1 MTSPVLPAEPVGR
14 VVFATATLSFVGG
27 FVDVVGFI
35 ALFGLFTAHV
45 TGNFIMLG
53 LEMVHATKLA
63 IAKLLAVPIFI
74 VMVALTRLF
83 VLHYEKKGES
93 PWRAMLLAQAALLAC
108 FMIAG
113 GMTTPHE
120 DPNDLG
126 PVIAG
131 LLGVMAMAV
140 QNAGS
145 RLILANHGPTT
156 MMTGNTTQAVIDLV
170 DLLRGLPGETPQA
183 RKRLILL
190 VPAILAF
197 TAGALLGALSYVT
210 FSFLVFDRSHRG
222 AARRGVDGGGEACD
236 ERLNLAGGEG
246 MMTSLRVLLLV
257 GSAAVAGCATP
268 MTQAGQALKR
278 VDRPS

>member
-83 VLHYEKKGES
+83 VLHYEKKGDS
-93 PWRAMLLAQAALLAC
+93 PWREMLLAQAALLTC

-126 PVIAG
+126 PVVAG
-131 LLGVMAMAV
+131 LLGVAAMAV
-140 QNAGS
+140 
-145 RLILANHGPTT
+145 
-156 MMTGNTTQAVIDLV
+156 
-170 DLLRGLPGETPQA
+170 
-183 RKRLILL
+183 
-190 VPAILAF
+190 
-197 TAGALLGALSYVT
+197 
-210 FSFLVFDRSHRG
+210 
-222 AARRGVDGGGEACD
+222 
-236 ERLNLAGGEG
+236 
-246 MMTSLRVLLLV
+246 
-257 GSAAVAGCATP
+257 
-268 MTQAGQALKR
+268 
-278 VDRPS
+278 

>member
-1 MTSPVLPAEPVGR
+1 MSNPVLPSEPVSR
-14 VVFATATLSFVGG
+14 VVGATAALSFVGG

-53 LEMVHATKLA
+53 LEMVHATKFA

-83 VLHYEKKGES
+83 VLHYEKRGES
-93 PWRAMLLAQAALLAC
+93 PWRAMLLTQVVLLGC

-113 GMTTPHE
+113 GMTTPHA

-126 PVIAG
+126 PIVAG
-131 LLGVMAMAV
+131 LLGVAAMAV

-145 RLILANHGPTT
+145 RLVLQNHGPTT

-170 DLLRGLPGETPQA
+170 DMLRGLPEENPDA
-183 RKRLILL
+183 RRRLKLL
-190 VPAILAF
+190 VPAIIAF
-197 TAGALLGALSYVT
+197 TAGALLGAYTYVT
-210 FSFLVFDRSHRG
+210 FSFWCLIVPIVALLG
-222 AARRGVDGGGEACD
+222 VAMTVAARP
-236 ERLNLAGGEG
+236 
-246 MMTSLRVLLLV
+246 
-257 GSAAVAGCATP
+257 AA
-268 MTQAGQALKR
+268 
-278 VDRPS
+278 